1 MNKRIEKIVLK
12 TKESKN
18 NLATPRRDQIKKA
31 VEEKAFDYMIY
42 KGYDEIYDVEPV
54 RMAAVLENIE
64 NYWLTDGTMW
74 ASVDDDVLKVTI
86 KYGYSYLT
94 LYADLKE
101 NEEQSLNAIESE
113 EIEIT
118 YNEEK
123 NGIEVKFNTKPAQEV
138 INDLK
143 ANGFRWHRVK
153 KVWYAKQTDERIN
166 YINTTFKINQIND
179 EKINV
184 KNFNNIET
192 LKNKYVSNWS
202 ELPKEIQDF
211 IMSCDSYYIC
221 LQECLLYK
229 NNKIVATMGIH
240 KDDYEIEIDSF
251 GAGELMQW
259 SIENGFES
267 VKKDTDKI
275 NFENVKVENLNE
287 DIFVNALVPALN
299 KNDTKE
305 LNDEEI
311 KENSYLTLFKVTD
324 MVELSEEQ
332 YNYFINNLLSDYSFL
347 EGKGGWECE
356 NEEVLYYL
364 GVIVTCKG
372 KETLLID
379 PSGSS
384 YVRYLNKIVE
394 DIEGKLEKKI
404 NSLNIDNKDYKEA
417 LENIKEDSL
426 YRVNFTLNKVLEDE
440 RVILNRSINDIQ
452 IVTGLTIKEMLQEN
466 KEINI
471 LQLEEYTGNM
481 EIFKEQLEKFDNGE
495 ICILMP
501 TEMDTKLSE
510 ISFTDRLK
518 NELLRVKENNLAI
531 EKVIEEVEE
540 EKIEMEINFD
550 DILESFENVEIKN
563 ENRLCEEDLNFLED
577 LQEKFNNAKAG
588 FKKYIEFYRENK
600 LYNLKEKEITISC
613 DSLEEYFVEN
623 IIFRECKCF
632 ISNIYSYFEKK
643 YNLILERIKV
653 DEDYSLQFREKEAKQ
668 NLKWFM
674 ETLDYNL
681 ILDDIFNQLEGV
693 SFKERGIQEI
703 KNNVIERTKGWNE
716 TRINIKGKNLN
727 LKDYLYFDRWDIDR
741 GDYKIFYRNESHV
754 KNLLKLISLYENGEI
769 DNNLDE
775 ILKNIKQFKD
785 VTGQIFKLSYEKVT
799 GIKFYKNGKVQLIF
813 NSGISALEF
822 AKEYLNYKE
831 VA

>member
-12 TKESKN
+12 AKESKN
-18 NLATPRRDQIKKA
+18 NLTTPRRDQIKKA

-42 KGYDEIYDVEPV
+42 KGYDEIYDIEPV

-64 NYWLTDGTMW
+64 NYWLTDGSMW
-74 ASVDDDVLKVTI
+74 ASVDDDILKVTI

-94 LYADLKE
+94 LYANLKE
-101 NEEQSLNAIESE
+101 DGEQSLNVVGSE
-113 EIEIT
+113 EVEIT
-118 YNEEK
+118 YNKEK

-143 ANGFRWHRVK
+143 VNGFRWHRVK
-153 KVWYAKQTDERIN
+153 KVWYAKQTEERIN

-179 EKINV
+179 EKEVNNIIELNDYRNESEDIKDIVINPNVVEV
-184 KNFNNIET
+184 KEQDQYFIKSVKFANLNKRNTIKEYEKEIVKGDYLFQDVKITRELYFNNIE
-192 LKNKYVSNWS
+192 
-202 ELPKEIQDF
+202 ELESFNNSLMLDFDF
-211 IMSCDSYYIC
+211 INGTGGSCTDDERI
-221 LQECLLYK
+221 
-229 NNKIVATMGIH
+229 NDI
-240 KDDYEIEIDSF
+240 KDYWN
-251 GAGELMQW
+251 M
-259 SIENGFES
+259 
-267 VKKDTDKI
+267 
-275 NFENVKVENLNE
+275 
-287 DIFVNALVPALN
+287 
-299 KNDTKE
+299 
-305 LNDEEI
+305 NDEERDTVKWYLKGI
-311 KENSYLTLFKVTD
+311 AVYFNNELQYIIDAQGYSYARYVGLV
-324 MVELSEEQ
+324 
-332 YNYFINNLLSDYSFL
+332 
-347 EGKGGWECE
+347 WEH
-356 NEEVLYYL
+356 
-364 GVIVTCKG
+364 T
-372 KETLLID
+372 
-379 PSGSS
+379 
-384 YVRYLNKIVE
+384 
-394 DIEGKLEKKI
+394 
-404 NSLNIDNKDYKEA
+404 
-417 LENIKEDSL
+417 
-426 YRVNFTLNKVLEDE
+426 
-440 RVILNRSINDIQ
+440 
-452 IVTGLTIKEMLQEN
+452 
-466 KEINI
+466 
-471 LQLEEYTGNM
+471 
-481 EIFKEQLEKFDNGE
+481 
-495 ICILMP
+495 
-501 TEMDTKLSE
+501 
-510 ISFTDRLK
+510 K
-518 NELLRVKENNLAI
+518 NEK
-531 EKVIEEVEE
+531 KVIEEVEE
-540 EKIEMEINFD
+540 EKIEMEMNFD

-785 VTGQIFKLSYEKVT
+785 ATGQIFKLSYEKVT